1 MRASMACTDRAAV
14 LTIAVS
20 MSVLCAIVGPAAA
33 QQPTKAQENAL
44 RSACSS
50 DFRSYCSNVKPSGG
64 AAMACLQ
71 RNAASLSA
79 PCRKAVSAVGG
90 GSAPAGAAP
99 AAPAGGKAAAPPPS
113 KAQENALRS
122 ACSNDFRSHCSSV
135 KPGGPAAL
143 ACLQR
148 NAASLSAPCRT
159 AVSAA
164 GGASPAAAGSPGQA
178 GIGSPGQTG
187 AGSPGQTGTGSPGQT
202 PGADVASVEWVSG
215 RVIAFSLGKPAL
227 LLNSDIISDRTQ
239 LDLQADSE
247 LQICHYKAN
256 RILTLRGP
264 VRALVS
270 AEGVTAESG
279 RAVDATAG
287 TCRPGGNR

>member
-20 MSVLCAIVGPAAA
+20 MSVLCAIVSPAAA

-99 AAPAGGKAAAPPPS
+99 AARGRQGCGSAAEQSAGECTPFRL
-113 KAQENALRS
+113 QQRFQIALLECQTRRP
-122 ACSNDFRSHCSSV
+122 CGV
-135 KPGGPAAL
+135 GLPAA
-143 ACLQR
+143 Q
-148 NAASLSAPCRT
+148 CRV
-159 AVSAA
+159 AVRAMSN
-164 GGASPAAAGSPGQA
+164 GSERSRRRKSRRGR
-178 GIGSPGQTG
+178 TG
-187 AGSPGQTGTGSPGQT
+187 RVSRDRSRGLGSPGQTGTGSPGQT

-256 RILTLRGP
+256 RF
-264 VRALVS
+264 
-270 AEGVTAESG
+270 
-279 RAVDATAG
+279 
-287 TCRPGGNR
+287 

>member
-1 MRASMACTDRAAV
+1 MRASMERANHAAV

-50 DFRSYCSNVKPSGG
+50 DFRSYCSGVKPSGG

-122 ACSNDFRSHCSSV
+122 ACSNDFRSHCSGV

-164 GGASPAAAGSPGQA
+164 GGATPAAAGSPGQA
-178 GIGSPGQTG
+178 GI
-187 AGSPGQTGTGSPGQT
+187 GSPGQTGTGSPGQT

-215 RVIAFSLGKPAL
+215 RVIAFALGKPAL

-270 AEGVTAESG
+270 ADYHG
-279 RAVDATAG
+279 
-287 TCRPGGNR
+287 